1 MRSAELKD
9 FIRLHSSLFW
19 YIPEDKKEDISDEYL
34 IETMLNYGRLDDI
47 MELKKLLGEEYMSKV
62 FLGLEGRKKL
72 NYFPEVYNFFNLYF
86 TRHAR

>member
-1 MRSAELKD
+1 MRSPELKD
-9 FIRLHSSLFW
+9 FIRRHSYLFW

-34 IETMLNYGRLDDI
+34 VETILNYGGLDDFK
-47 MELKKLLGEEYMSKV
+47 ELKDLLGKDYMSKV

-72 NYFPEVYNFFNLYF
+72 NYFPEVYNYFNLYF